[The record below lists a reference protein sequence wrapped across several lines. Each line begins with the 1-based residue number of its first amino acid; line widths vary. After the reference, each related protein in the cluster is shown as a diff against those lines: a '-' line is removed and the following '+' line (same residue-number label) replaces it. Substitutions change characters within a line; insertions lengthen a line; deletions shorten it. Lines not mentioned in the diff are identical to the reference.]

1 MMDKYHLYAKNIVM
15 ECIACD
21 IISMLFYEFEGTF
34 VSYT

>member
-1 MMDKYHLYAKNIVM
+1 MKDKYHVYAKNIVM
-15 ECIACD
+15 EGIVRD